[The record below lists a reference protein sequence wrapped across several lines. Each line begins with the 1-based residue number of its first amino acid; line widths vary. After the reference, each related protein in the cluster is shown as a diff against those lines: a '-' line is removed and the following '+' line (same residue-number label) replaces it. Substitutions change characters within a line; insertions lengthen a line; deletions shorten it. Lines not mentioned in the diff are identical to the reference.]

1 MCAVQPLIY
10 NMVGQVTTGV
20 LIYTYLRDGLDRGLK
35 SRDPKYINWK
45 QKCKILMDS
54 VDDYAR

>member
-35 SRDPKYINWK
+35 NRDPKYINLETK
-45 QKCKILMDS
+45 
-54 VDDYAR
+54 V